1 MAEEHDNSQF
11 GKGIALNCGFDLG
24 AQHLLDSRCAV
35 ADWDELYSIPTIRR
49 ADGLVV
55 WVRSEKRIVVWDAEG
70 GQWVEISTLPD
81 IWDHEQ
87 WTESDQWR
95 YNIRQYYHPGAPA
108 EERNIPLLLPY
119 AIGGLAERTEMTGFT
134 GGLTSKI
141 LYKLLFPYVP
151 PYISWNDSKISV
163 VTKPRGVNVV
173 AYINGVYYSNGDI
186 NFAPE
191 QDAVY
196 CLDGYAYTSRRS
208 NINVV
213 SLSAN
218 IGTIISRN
226 EDGTL
231 TASGLSTATEEAKAH
246 IANFRLDCP
255 HRLGMRLR
263 YETLKNKFHKAYA
276 ASGKEVLVE
285 QTHYVAPN
293 YLVATF
299 TMEEL
304 EAAAPDVC
312 AAIKAGD
319 AAEVEVSAANLEA
332 LGVTPD
338 MFSNTAAQ
346 NDDGTLSDADGKVL
360 MLASTLPAHTLTV
373 GNTRFGSKTDNKGV
387 TATFSFGEDSGVFG
401 PYLNLKCHLLFLT
414 VPDGATTWQWSR
426 YDPTEYEYVEQEGE
440 SANEQ

>member
-35 ADWDELYSIPTIRR
+35 ADWNELYSIPAIRR

-55 WVRSEKRIVVWDAEG
+55 WVRSEKRLVVWDAEAK
-70 GQWVEISTLPD
+70 QWVNLSTLQD
-81 IWDHEQ
+81 IWEHEE
-87 WTESDQWR
+87 WTERYEW
-95 YNIRQYYHPGAPA
+95 YNIREYSESQK
-108 EERNIPLLLPY
+108 ERNVPLLLPY
-119 AIGGLAERTEMTGFT
+119 AIGGLAERTAMTDFS
-134 GGLTSKI
+134 GGHTSE
-141 LYKLLFPYVP
+141 LLRKLLFPYVP
-151 PYISWNDSKISV
+151 PYIAWNNIMILVRTYTKGVSV
-163 VTKPRGVNVV
+163 V
-173 AYINGVYYSNGDI
+173 AHINGGTYSDGDI

-191 QDAVY
+191 QSLTY
-196 CLDGYAYTSRRS
+196 CLDGYAYKSVPCEFPYITNS
-208 NINVV
+208 
-213 SLSAN
+213 
-218 IGTIISRN
+218 IGATISRN

-231 TASGLSTATEEAKAH
+231 TVSLLTGMTATEEAKAH

-255 HRLGMRLR
+255 HRLGVRLR

-338 MFSNTAAQ
+338 MFSNSTYAK
-346 NDDGTLSDADGKVL
+346 NDNGTLSDADGKVL

-414 VPDGATTWQWSR
+414 VPDGATTWEWRQSG

-440 SANEQ
+440 SGNGQ